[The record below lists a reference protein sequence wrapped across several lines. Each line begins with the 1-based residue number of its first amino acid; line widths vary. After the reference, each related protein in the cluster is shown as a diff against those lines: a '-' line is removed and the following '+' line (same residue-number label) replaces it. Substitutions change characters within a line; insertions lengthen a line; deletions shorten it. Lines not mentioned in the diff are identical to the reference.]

1 VILTILRW
9 RWYAYRI
16 AKEATMR
23 KKVYVVELTDDER
36 QALHVLIHGGTAR
49 ARMLNRAQI
58 LLHAEEGKADGEI
71 AAALHTSESTV
82 GRIRKRFVEDG
93 LHGALHEV
101 VRPGG
106 TRTLNG
112 AQEAHLVALACS
124 DPPQGRGEWTMQLLA
139 DRLVTLGVVET
150 ISDETVR
157 RTLKR
162 GALNRGFTNNGVF
175 RR

>member
-1 VILTILRW
+1 
-9 RWYAYRI
+9 
-16 AKEATMR
+16 MR
-23 KKVYVVELTDDER
+23 KKVYAVELTQDER
-36 QALHVLIHGGTAR
+36 QRLQAVIRGGTAK
-49 ARMLNRAQI
+49 ARMVNRAQI
-58 LLHAEEGKADGEI
+58 LLHADEGKADQEI

-106 TRTLNG
+106 ARKLNG

-162 GALNRGFTNNGVF
+162 GASNRGNTNNGVS

>member
-1 VILTILRW
+1 
-9 RWYAYRI
+9 
-16 AKEATMR
+16 MR
-23 KKVYVVELTDDER
+23 KKVYVVEVTQDER
-36 QALHVLIHGGTAR
+36 QQLQAVIRGGTAK
-49 ARMLNRAQI
+49 ARMVNRAQI
-58 LLHAEEGKADGEI
+58 LLHAEEGKADQEI
-71 AAALHTSESTV
+71 ASALHTSESTV

-106 TRTLNG
+106 TRKLNG
-112 AQEAHLVALACS
+112 VQEAHLVALACS

-162 GALNRGFTNNGVF
+162 GASNRGGTNNGVS
-175 RR
+175 RA

>member
-1 VILTILRW
+1 
-9 RWYAYRI
+9 
-16 AKEATMR
+16 MR
-23 KKVYVVELTDDER
+23 KKVYVVELSNDER
-36 QALHVLIHGGTAR
+36 QELHALLHGGTTR
-49 ARMLNRAQI
+49 ARMVNRAQI
-58 LLHAEEGKADGEI
+58 LLHAEEGKADNEI

-82 GRIRKRFVEDG
+82 GRIRKRFIEDG

-106 TRTLNG
+106 ARKLDG

-124 DPPQGRGEWTMQLLA
+124 APPQGRGEWTMQLLA
-139 DRLVTLGVVET
+139 DRLVTLGVVEA

-162 GALNRGFTNNGVF
+162 GALNRGSTSSGAS

>member
-1 VILTILRW
+1 
-9 RWYAYRI
+9 
-16 AKEATMR
+16 MR
-23 KKVYVVELTDDER
+23 KKVYVVELTDGER
-36 QALHVLIHGGTAR
+36 QELTTLIHAGTTR
-49 ARMLNRAQI
+49 ARMVNRAQI
-58 LLHAEEGKADGEI
+58 LLHASEGKADKEV

-106 TRTLNG
+106 ARKLSG
-112 AQEAHLVALACS
+112 EQEAHLVALACS

-139 DRLVTLGVVET
+139 DRLVTLGVVEA

-157 RTLKR
+157 RALKR
-162 GALNRGFTNNGVF
+162 GASNRGCTSNGAS

>member
-1 VILTILRW
+1 
-9 RWYAYRI
+9 
-16 AKEATMR
+16 MR
-23 KKVYVVELTDDER
+23 KKVYVVELIDDER
-36 QALHVLIHGGTAR
+36 RELSALIHAGTTR
-49 ARMLNRAQI
+49 ARMVNRAQT
-58 LLHAEEGKADGEI
+58 LLHADEGKPDQEI

-106 TRTLNG
+106 ARKLNG

-139 DRLVTLGVVET
+139 DRLITLGVVEA

-162 GALNRGFTNNGVF
+162 GASNPGCTSSGAS

>member
-1 VILTILRW
+1 M
-9 RWYAYRI
+9 YAYRI

-36 QALHVLIHGGTAR
+36 HALHVLIRGGTAK
-49 ARMLNRAQI
+49 ARMVNRAQI

-82 GRIRKRFVEDG
+82 GRIRKRFVEAG

-106 TRTLNG
+106 ARTLG
-112 AQEAHLVALACS
+112 GEQEAHLVALACS
-124 DPPQGRGEWTMQLLA
+124 DPPSGRKDWTMQLLA
-139 DRLVTLGVVET
+139 DRLVTLGIVET

-157 RTLKR
+157 RTLKK
-162 GALNRGFTNNGVF
+162 GASSLGSTSSGVS

>member
-1 VILTILRW
+1 LIVALPS
-9 RWYAYRI
+9 YRI

-36 QALHVLIHGGTAR
+36 QELHALIHGGTTR
-49 ARMLNRAQI
+49 ARMVNRAQI
-58 LLHAEEGKADGEI
+58 LLHASEEKQDQEI

-93 LHGALHEV
+93 LHGALREV

-106 TRTLNG
+106 ARKLNG
-112 AQEAHLVALACS
+112 EQEAHLVALACS
-124 DPPQGRGEWTMQLLA
+124 DPPRGRGEWTMQLLA
-139 DRLVTLGVVET
+139 DRLVTLGVVEA

-162 GALNRGFTNNGVF
+162 GASSRGCTSSGAS

>member
-1 VILTILRW
+1 
-9 RWYAYRI
+9 
-16 AKEATMR
+16 MR
-23 KKVYVVELTDDER
+23 KKVYVVELIAAER
-36 QALHVLIHGGTAR
+36 QELATLIHAGTTR
-49 ARMLNRAQI
+49 ARMVNRAQI
-58 LLHAEEGKADGEI
+58 LLHADEGKQDQEI

-82 GRIRKRFVEDG
+82 WRIRKRFVEDG

-106 TRTLNG
+106 VRKLDG

-124 DPPQGRGEWTMQLLA
+124 VPPQGRGEWTMQLLA
-139 DRLVTLGVVET
+139 DRLVTLGIVEA

-162 GALNRGFTNNGVF
+162 GALNPGSISSGASRG
-175 RR
+175 

>member
-1 VILTILRW
+1 
-9 RWYAYRI
+9 
-16 AKEATMR
+16 MR
-23 KKVYVVELTDDER
+23 KKVYLVELSDDER
-36 QALHVLIHGGTAR
+36 HDLHALIHGGTTR
-49 ARMLNRAQI
+49 ARMVNRAQI
-58 LLHAEEGKADGEI
+58 LLHASEGKADKEV

-93 LHGALHEV
+93 LHGALYEV
-101 VRPGG
+101 ARPGG
-106 TRTLNG
+106 ARKLDG
-112 AQEAHLVALACS
+112 EREAHLVALACS

-139 DRLVTLGVVET
+139 DRLVTLGIVES

-162 GALNRGFTNNGVF
+162 GASNRGSISSGAS

>member
-1 VILTILRW
+1 
-9 RWYAYRI
+9 
-16 AKEATMR
+16 MR

-36 QALHVLIHGGTAR
+36 QELHALIHGGTTR
-49 ARMLNRAQI
+49 ARMVNRAQV
-58 LLHAEEGKADGEI
+58 LLHASEEKQDQEI

-82 GRIRKRFVEDG
+82 GRIRKLFVEDG

-106 TRTLNG
+106 ARKLNG
-112 AQEAHLVALACS
+112 EQEAHLVALACS

-139 DRLVTLGVVET
+139 DRLVTLGVVEA

-162 GALNRGFTNNGVF
+162 GALNRGSTSNGAS

>member
-1 VILTILRW
+1 
-9 RWYAYRI
+9 
-16 AKEATMR
+16 MR
-23 KKVYVVELTDDER
+23 KKVYVIELTDDER
-36 QALHVLIHGGTAR
+36 QELSSLIHAGMAR
-49 ARMLNRAQI
+49 ARMVNRAQI
-58 LLHAEEGKADGEI
+58 LLHADEGTPDPEI

-106 TRTLNG
+106 ARKLNG

-124 DPPQGRGEWTMQLLA
+124 DPPPGRREWTMQLLA
-139 DRLVTLGVVET
+139 DRLVTLGIVAS

-162 GALNRGFTNNGVF
+162 GALNPGNTNSGAS

>member
-1 VILTILRW
+1 
-9 RWYAYRI
+9 
-16 AKEATMR
+16 MR
-23 KKVYVVELTDDER
+23 KKVYVVELIDAER
-36 QALHVLIHGGTAR
+36 RELFTLIHVGTTR
-49 ARMLNRAQI
+49 ARMVNRAQI
-58 LLHAEEGKADGEI
+58 LLHADEGKPDQEI

-93 LHGALHEV
+93 LPGALHEV

-106 TRTLNG
+106 VRKLNG
-112 AQEAHLVALACS
+112 EQEAHLVALACS
-124 DPPQGRGEWTMQLLA
+124 DPPSGRGEWTMQLLA

-162 GALNRGFTNNGVF
+162 GASNRGSISSGAS